1 MIFSNSSGY
10 PHAALQPRVNTVWA
24 LPISLAATFGISGGS
39 LLFLISFPEL
49 LRWFS
54 SLSVAFLPYFIQ
66 VQNVGIT
73 PNGLPHSAIQGSQD
87 MCSFPWLFAAYHGLL
102 RLVAPRHPPY
112 TSIRLTILSFLLQ
125 SSLSLITSLVQASPS
140 IGLKLTVQTKGCTIH
155 SGVEQRVLK
164 KYFLLRSMSH
174 AADVCG
180 LSVSAFR
187 LLPSRTIKE
196 LSKLSR
202 VHYKR
207 VYFYVPFPD
216 CVKYHCASLSLQTPK
231 RWRIGDS
238 NP

>member
-125 SSLSLITSLVQASPS
+125 SSLSLHHQFGSSWPEY
-140 IGLKLTVQTKGCTIH
+140 GLKLTVQTKGCTQR
-155 SGVEQRVLK
+155 SGAEQSVRRENQ
-164 KYFLLRSMSH
+164 YFRFSQL
-174 AADVCG
+174 C
-180 LSVSAFR
+180 
-187 LLPSRTIKE
+187 
-196 LSKLSR
+196 
-202 VHYKR
+202 
-207 VYFYVPFPD
+207 
-216 CVKYHCASLSLQTPK
+216 
-231 RWRIGDS
+231 
-238 NP
+238 

>member
-125 SSLSLITSLVQASPS
+125 SPRSLITSLVQASLGKSDASAAKFETNGSNPRLYRTS
-140 IGLKLTVQTKGCTIH
+140 FRCETKSYKEKI
-155 SGVEQRVLK
+155 VM
-164 KYFLLRSMSH
+164 YDFLIS
-174 AADVCG
+174 ADVYG
-180 LSVSAFR
+180 LSVSTFKA
-187 LLPSRTIKE
+187 S
-196 LSKLSR
+196 S
-202 VHYKR
+202 
-207 VYFYVPFPD
+207 VPD
-216 CVKYHCASLSLQTPK
+216 
-231 RWRIGDS
+231 
-238 NP
+238 N

>member
-73 PNGLPHSAIQGSQD
+73 SNGYPIRLSRDHRICAPSPGFSQLITP
-87 MCSFPWLFAAYHGLL
+87 SSP
-102 RLVAPRHPPY
+102 RSSRHPPY

-125 SSLSLITSLVQASPS
+125 SSLHPSPVWF
-140 IGLKLTVQTKGCTIH
+140 KL
-155 SGVEQRVLK
+155 
-164 KYFLLRSMSH
+164 
-174 AADVCG
+174 A
-180 LSVSAFR
+180 
-187 LLPSRTIKE
+187 
-196 LSKLSR
+196 LSK
-202 VHYKR
+202 V
-207 VYFYVPFPD
+207 
-216 CVKYHCASLSLQTPK
+216 
-231 RWRIGDS
+231 
-238 NP
+238 

>member
-125 SSLSLITSLVQASPS
+125 SSLSPITSLVQASPS
-140 IGLKLTVQTKGCTIH
+140 IGLKLTVQTKGCTIIPAWNKVVR
-155 SGVEQRVLK
+155 GENR
-164 KYFLLRSMSH
+164 YLRFSH
-174 AADVCG
+174 FC
-180 LSVSAFR
+180 
-187 LLPSRTIKE
+187 
-196 LSKLSR
+196 
-202 VHYKR
+202 
-207 VYFYVPFPD
+207 
-216 CVKYHCASLSLQTPK
+216 
-231 RWRIGDS
+231 
-238 NP
+238 

>member
-73 PNGLPHSAIQGSQD
+73 SNGLPHSAIQGSQD
-87 MCSFPWLFAAYHGLL
+87 MCSFPWLIAAYHGLL

-140 IGLKLTVQTKGCTIH
+140 IGLKLTVQTKGCTIIPAQELA
-155 SGVEQRVLK
+155 SYWKSTSYYRR
-164 KYFLLRSMSH
+164 LLTS
-174 AADVCG
+174 ADVCG
-180 LSVSAFR
+180 VSVSAFKA
-187 LLPSRTIKE
+187 S
-196 LSKLSR
+196 S
-202 VHYKR
+202 
-207 VYFYVPFPD
+207 VPD
-216 CVKYHCASLSLQTPK
+216 
-231 RWRIGDS
+231 
-238 NP
+238 N